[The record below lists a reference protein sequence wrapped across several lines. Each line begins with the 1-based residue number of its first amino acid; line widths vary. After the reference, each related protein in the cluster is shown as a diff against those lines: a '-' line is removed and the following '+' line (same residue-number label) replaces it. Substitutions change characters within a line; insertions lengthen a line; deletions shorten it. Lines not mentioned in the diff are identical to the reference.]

1 MNKSF
6 ALNLLSQGSI
16 ENDYLSKNKKVCVFW
31 VFDEN
36 RNFSTKFQYKV
47 SLKKTAIYN
56 LLSLITIYSPK
67 NDNKQPS
74 EMRN

>member
-16 ENDYLSKNKKVCVFW
+16 ENDYLSKNEKVLVFW
-31 VFDEN
+31 VFNEN
-36 RNFSTKFQYKV
+36 RNFSTEFQYKV

-56 LLSLITIYSPK
+56 LLFLITIYSPK